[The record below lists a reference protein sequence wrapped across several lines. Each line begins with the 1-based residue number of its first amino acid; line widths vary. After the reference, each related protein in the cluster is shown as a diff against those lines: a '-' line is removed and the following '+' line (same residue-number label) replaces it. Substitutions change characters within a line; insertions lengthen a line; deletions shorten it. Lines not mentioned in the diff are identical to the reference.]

1 MGDETEPATVERGAD
16 AMEPATVLVVDD
28 DPDLA
33 ALYAEWLADDYDVRV
48 AHGGRRALAVLDE
61 TPVNVALLDRRMGD
75 VSGDEVLAAI
85 QNRGHDCRTAMVTAV
100 GPDFDVVDMPFDDY
114 LEKPV
119 SRAELR
125 ETVAG
130 LVALDE
136 YATLRL
142 ELSSNRVRRSVLRG
156 EKRRVE
162 LDESEEFDRLEG
174 EIEALE
180 ERLEEIE
187 SEYPEYVP
195 VFERIR

>member
-1 MGDETEPATVERGAD
+1 MSDEAEPAAVERGAD
-16 AMEPATVLVVDD
+16 TTEPATVLVVDD

-48 AHGGRRALAVLDE
+48 AHDGRRALAILGE
-61 TPVNVALLDRRMGD
+61 APVDVALLDRRMDD

-100 GPDFDVVDMPFDDY
+100 DPDFDVVDMPFDDY
-114 LEKPV
+114 LAKPV
-119 SRAELR
+119 SRADLR

-136 YATLRL
+136 YAALQL
-142 ELSSNRVRRSVLRG
+142 ELSSKRVRRSVLRG

-162 LDESEEFDRLEG
+162 LDESDEFDRLEE

-180 ERLEEIE
+180 ERLDEIE